1 MLYSIIPAAFLA
13 INLILNWEMLKHF
26 GFKTKNQ
33 DKQGKVH
40 VLYNRFLL
48 TANCYFLVDLTWG
61 IMYEYRAIPEL
72 FPFIYS
78 LTVFSFLFMLLTML
92 TWTYYIVA
100 YIDKSGRSSNIL
112 IYGVWIMVA
121 IGVICLMIN
130 RFHHFIFSYN
140 EAHEFV
146 GETGR
151 NISFLL
157 QIAFYAVISTY
168 LLYVTQKSSGHKKI
182 RYKAVAVTSIAL
194 GIFLIFQNFFAI
206 FPSYAVG
213 LMIGICLIHT
223 FVGAGEKKEK
233 EIHDHIASAI
243 AEDYEAIF
251 YIDIETNEYL
261 TFSKSQKYMTLNA
274 VTSGKDFFKEAQAS
288 IEDCIYP
295 DDWEYARGFYKK
307 ETMLKNLEGRRSFS
321 FKYRV
326 LINKEPRFFLF
337 TVMRESN
344 DQYLI
349 FYEKDI
355 DDELKAEKMQKENQ
369 KQTIT
374 FGQIAE
380 SLASIYDVIYY
391 INISDSS
398 YVCYQTNDTYG
409 NLEINS
415 SGDDFYKESITNI
428 SQMIHEQDRDKLLE
442 FVNKDNMIST
452 METHKDNSI
461 IYRMIVTG
469 KAQYTRMTVRKSSD
483 GSHFIIGIEN
493 VDDEIKRE
501 KQHLKELKTEKELAR
516 RDELTGVKNK
526 TAYKELE
533 ESIQGYIENHISN
546 LAFAIIVCD
555 TNNLK
560 QINDTKG
567 HAAGD
572 EYLRA
577 SSHLLCNIFV
587 HSPVFRVGGDEF
599 VIFLKGNDYEARHEL
614 MEKLQ
619 SQVRENSK
627 AENGII
633 VASGIS
639 EYNPEK
645 DHLFSEIFERA
656 DKEMYQNKKNLKSNA

>member
-1 MLYSIIPAAFLA
+1 
-13 INLILNWEMLKHF
+13 
-26 GFKTKNQ
+26 
-33 DKQGKVH
+33 
-40 VLYNRFLL
+40 
-48 TANCYFLVDLTWG
+48 
-61 IMYEYRAIPEL
+61 
-72 FPFIYS
+72 
-78 LTVFSFLFMLLTML
+78 MLLTML

-121 IGVICLMIN
+121 IGVICLIIN

-233 EIHDHIASAI
+233 EIHDHIASAM

-295 DDWEYARGFYKK
+295 DDWEYARNFYNK
-307 ETMLKNLEGRRSFS
+307 ESMLKNLEGRRSFS

-326 LINKEPRFFLF
+326 LINNEPRFFLF

-461 IYRMIVTG
+461 IYRMIVSG
-469 KAQYTRMTVRKSSD
+469 KPQYTRMTVRKSSD